1 MAEKQ
6 ENKFIGALSNFGKD
20 KSRDKY
26 DNAPAVLFSEAVS
39 GSKFPQMLL
48 FSQFGQANTSSLS
61 LTSQITTHYTEENYH
76 INDHWALEPD
86 KFTLTGLIGEIIY
99 RPSKNWSNKAEKA
112 FIDYL
117 KPLGVISPTFD
128 SYTQS
133 AINITNAVEESYRRY
148 ENIAKKALRTIGI
161 SENVKSTNQE
171 FVISQL
177 ETLRENRQLVTIH
190 TPYGKYTDMAIVA
203 INANQE
209 NSKYQSSLEIQLQK
223 WRTVKSKTRSA
234 TEEEKSMLAK
244 VQNAVSKQHGVIG
257 TTQTDMKNNSTF
269 KSILQ
274 GGASFVTDLFN

>member
-1 MAEKQ
+1 MA
-6 ENKFIGALSNFGKD
+6 NKFINALSNFGND
-20 KSRDKY
+20 KTRDKY
-26 DNAPAVLFSEAVS
+26 NNAPAVLFSEAVS

-61 LTSQITTHYTEENYH
+61 LTSQITTHYTEDNYH
-76 INDHWALEPD
+76 INDHWALDPI

-161 SENVKSTNQE
+161 SESVKSTNQE

-177 ETLRENRQLVTIH
+177 KTLRENRQLVTIH

-223 WRTVKSKTRSA
+223 WRAGESETRSA

-244 VQNAVSKQHGVIG
+244 TQGAITKQHGVIG
-257 TTQTDMKNNSTF
+257 TTQADSSTMLSKF
-269 KSILQ
+269 LGIGDTRRQ
-274 GGASFVTDLFN
+274 

>member
-1 MAEKQ
+1 MA
-6 ENKFIGALSNFGKD
+6 NKFINGLSNFGND

-26 DNAPAVLFSEAVS
+26 DNAPAVLFSEAVN

-61 LTSQITTHYTEENYH
+61 LTSQITTHYTEDNYY
-76 INDHWALEPD
+76 INDHWALEPI
-86 KFTLTGLIGEIIY
+86 KFTLTGLIGEVIY

-117 KPLGVISPTFD
+117 KPLSVISPTFD

-133 AINITNAVEESYRRY
+133 AINITNAIEESYRRY

-161 SENVKSTNQE
+161 SESVKSTNQE

-177 ETLRENRQLVTIH
+177 KTLRENRQLVTIH
-190 TPYGKYTDMAIVA
+190 TPYGKYTDMAIGV

-223 WRTVKSKTRSA
+223 WRSGESKTRSA
-234 TEEEKSMLAK
+234 TEEEKTILAK
-244 VQNAVSKQHGVIG
+244 TQGAIAKQHGVIG
-257 TTQTDMKNNSTF
+257 TTQTNIRDNSTL
-269 KSILQ
+269 KSISQ

>member
-1 MAEKQ
+1 MA
-6 ENKFIGALSNFGKD
+6 NKFMNALSNFGND
-20 KSRDKY
+20 KTRDKY
-26 DNAPAVLFSEAVS
+26 DNAPAVLFNEATS

-61 LTSQITTHYTEENYH
+61 LTSQITTHYTEDNYH
-76 INDHWALEPD
+76 INDHWALEPV

-133 AINITNAVEESYRRY
+133 AINLTNAVEESYRRY

-161 SENVKSTNQE
+161 SESVKSTNQE

-177 ETLRENRQLVTIH
+177 ETLRKNRQLVTIY
-190 TPYGKYTDMAIVA
+190 TPYGAYTDMAIVA
-203 INANQE
+203 ISANQE
-209 NSKYQSSLEIQLQK
+209 NSKYQSSLEVQLQQ
-223 WRTVKSKTRSA
+223 WRTIESNTRSA
-234 TEEEKSMLAK
+234 TKEEKTMLAK
-244 VQNAVSKQHGVIG
+244 TQGAITKQHGVIG
-257 TTQTDMKNNSTF
+257 TTQADVNNNSTL
-269 KSILQ
+269 KNLI
-274 GGASFVTDLFN
+274 NPK

>member
-61 LTSQITTHYTEENYH
+61 LTSQITTHYTEDNYH

-99 RPSKNWSNKAEKA
+99 RPSKNWSNKAEKV

-161 SENVKSTNQE
+161 SESVKSTNQE

-177 ETLRENRQLVTIH
+177 KTLRENRQLVDIH

-223 WRTVKSKTRSA
+223 WRSGESKTRSA

-257 TTQTDMKNNSTF
+257 TTQTDSSTTLSKF
-269 KSILQ
+269 LGIGDTRRQ
-274 GGASFVTDLFN
+274 

>member
-1 MAEKQ
+1 MA
-6 ENKFIGALSNFGKD
+6 NKFMNALSNFGND
-20 KSRDKY
+20 KTRDKY
-26 DNAPAVLFSEAVS
+26 NNAPAVLFSEAVS

-61 LTSQITTHYTEENYH
+61 LASQITTHYTEDNYH
-76 INDHWALEPD
+76 INDHWALEPV
-86 KFTLTGLIGEIIY
+86 KFTLTGLIGEVIY

-117 KPLGVISPTFD
+117 KPLSIISPTFD
-128 SYTQS
+128 NYTQS

-161 SENVKSTNQE
+161 SESVKSTNQE

-190 TPYGKYTDMAIVA
+190 TPYGKYSDMAIVA

-223 WRTVKSKTRSA
+223 WRTVESKTRSA
-234 TEEEKSMLAK
+234 TEEEKSTLAK
-244 VQNAVSKQHGVIG
+244 TQGAISKQHGVIG
-257 TTQTDMKNNSTF
+257 TTQTNIRDNSTM
-269 KSILQ
+269 KSIAQ

>member
-1 MAEKQ
+1 MA
-6 ENKFIGALSNFGKD
+6 NKFINALSNFGND
-20 KSRDKY
+20 KTRDKY
-26 DNAPAVLFSEAVS
+26 NNAPAVLFSEAVS

-61 LTSQITTHYTEENYH
+61 LTSQVTTHYTEDNYH
-76 INDHWALEPD
+76 INDHWALDPI

-117 KPLGVISPTFD
+117 KPLSVISPTFD

-161 SENVKSTNQE
+161 SESVKSTNQE

-223 WRTVKSKTRSA
+223 WRTSESKSRSA
-234 TEEEKSMLAK
+234 TEEEKSELAR
-244 VQNAVSKQHGVIG
+244 VQNMIAKQHGVIG
-257 TTQTDMKNNSTF
+257 TTQTNIRDNSTL
-269 KSILQ
+269 KSIAQ

>member
-1 MAEKQ
+1 MA
-6 ENKFIGALSNFGKD
+6 NKFTNALSNFGND
-20 KSRDKY
+20 KTRDKY
-26 DNAPAVLFSEAVS
+26 NNAPAVLFNEATS

-61 LTSQITTHYTEENYH
+61 LTSQITTHYTENNYH
-76 INDHWALEPD
+76 INDHWALEPV
-86 KFTLTGLIGEIIY
+86 KFTLTGFIGEVIY
-99 RPSKNWSNKAEKA
+99 RPSKNWSNKAEKV

-117 KPLGVISPTFD
+117 KPLSIISPTFD
-128 SYTQS
+128 NYTQS

-161 SENVKSTNQE
+161 SESVKSTNQE

-177 ETLRENRQLVTIH
+177 ETLRENRQLVTVY
-190 TPYGKYTDMAIVA
+190 TPYGAYTDMAIVA

-209 NSKYQSSLEIQLQK
+209 NSKYQSSLEVQLQQ
-223 WRTVKSKTRSA
+223 WRTVESKTRSA
-234 TEEEKSMLAK
+234 TEKEKSMLAK

-257 TTQTDMKNNSTF
+257 TTQTNIRDNSTL
-269 KSILQ
+269 KSIAQ